1 MAQIFDTLAHTAD
14 IGVIVGEQIGWKRN
28 GVFAP
33 VLGHG
38 RLDLFHLLRRQFWA
52 ALQRLMLAVVGIA
65 RLHHG
70 LL

>member
-1 MAQIFDTLAHTAD
+1 MAQLLDALAHTAD
-14 IGVIVGEQIGWKRN
+14 IGVIVGKQIGRKRN
-28 GVFAP
+28 GVFVP

-38 RLDLFHLLRRQFWA
+38 RRDLFHLLRRQLGA
-52 ALQRLMLAVVGIA
+52 ALQHLVLAVVGID